1 MKLLLAGGALALAL
15 MTALDRAPTSPVNPE
30 PWPGSVPIHSPR

>member
-15 MTALDRAPTSPVNPE
+15 MGALERAPSSPFRAE

>member
-1 MKLLLAGGALALAL
+1 MKLLLVGGALALAL
-15 MTALDRAPTSPVNPE
+15 MAALDRAPSSPFSPE

>member
-1 MKLLLAGGALALAL
+1 MKLLVAGCALAFAL
-15 MTALDRAPTSPVNPE
+15 MAALDRAPSSPFSAE